1 VASDNQT
8 RGNLP
13 AKMNPTDTSSLSHIT
28 MADTRLHSAACK
40 LEPGPNYGRTEGV
53 RCKRFMRDEERFSG
67 LDASFLRDETPLLTR
82 HLFSPSPLSST
93 SSTPIPTVLPSPA
106 PPRPAGQPVYTAT
119 PAATRT
125 RRHHHHLRFQLCS
138 LVCFSSSVWTGGD
151 DGLWPR
157 RRGRRTCERW
167 RRARPRRGGSRSA
180 CGSSRPRRPRWRCS
194 AGSSP
199 SASTSSPTV
208 RAARRDNNKN
218 PTFRLLSSP
227 ELVGSP
233 LSAFRVGMMQ

>member
-40 LEPGPNYGRTEGV
+40 LEPGPNYRRTEGV

-93 SSTPIPTVLPSPA
+93 SSTPLPTVLPSARPASTCWPASIHGHPSSNTHTAA
-106 PPRPAGQPVYTAT
+106 PPPPPFPA
-119 PAATRT
+119 
-125 RRHHHHLRFQLCS
+125 L
-138 LVCFSSSVWTGGD
+138 
-151 DGLWPR
+151 
-157 RRGRRTCERW
+157 
-167 RRARPRRGGSRSA
+167 
-180 CGSSRPRRPRWRCS
+180 
-194 AGSSP
+194 
-199 SASTSSPTV
+199 
-208 RAARRDNNKN
+208 
-218 PTFRLLSSP
+218 
-227 ELVGSP
+227 
-233 LSAFRVGMMQ
+233 